1 MRRPSLIIF
10 LLLIVL
16 VVVGTWL
23 VGAML
28 AAALEGPIAEPVSWT
43 NGDVELEGSLY
54 WPEGDAPHAAA
65 VFIPGWGDWTRD
77 EQLFREHAERMAERG
92 IALLIYDKRGC
103 GESTGDWRRASLADL
118 AEDAL
123 GGVRVLREQSWVD
136 PERIGLFGT
145 SQGGA
150 IAVIAASRSA
160 DVSFVATLSM
170 STRSPAEHD
179 NFIVG
184 AKLRKK
190 GYGEEEITRA
200 VGLHRDILK
209 IHRMGRGWGEL
220 AEEVEAARGER
231 WFTDGGIE
239 FPPKESGKWATYRDL
254 PMDFDV
260 RPLLVGLQ
268 VPLFAAQ
275 GEADWLVPGPR
286 AVDALRGI
294 AAERSKDFT
303 VVSIPDAEHTLR
315 VRNGWPGTGWT
326 WPEAYWDALD
336 DWLDEVTRR
345 RD

>member
-28 AAALEGPIAEPVSWT
+28 AAAFKGPIAEPVSWT

-65 VFIPGWGDWTRD
+65 VFIPGYGDWTRD
-77 EQLFREHAERMAERG
+77 EQLFRVHAKRMAERG

-103 GESTGDWRRASLADL
+103 GESTGDWRRASLAEL

-123 GGVRVLREQSWVD
+123 GGLRVLRNQEWVD
-136 PERIGLFGT
+136 PKRIGLFGT

-150 IAVIAASRSA
+150 IAVIAASRSS

-200 VGLHRDILK
+200 VGLHRFRRAVGAEQQHGPVADYGHLGDQVAVEVADGGKSIAAPRDQHTAVCLVDAAPGDDLQEAVQ
-209 IHRMGRGWGEL
+209 IDVCGGRQRTDPVVAPPCPAPDPVNAAVVIVDHVTHDHL
-220 AEEVEAARGER
+220 AEAVLVEIG
-231 WFTDGGIE
+231 
-239 FPPKESGKWATYRDL
+239 
-254 PMDFDV
+254 
-260 RPLLVGLQ
+260 
-268 VPLFAAQ
+268 
-275 GEADWLVPGPR
+275 
-286 AVDALRGI
+286 
-294 AAERSKDFT
+294 
-303 VVSIPDAEHTLR
+303 H
-315 VRNGWPGTGWT
+315 
-326 WPEAYWDALD
+326 
-336 DWLDEVTRR
+336 
-345 RD
+345 